1 LADPK
6 DRRRQRDRE
15 RYALNREDILK
26 RQRMSREEKKTNTDL
41 LNHED
46 SVSHTPG
53 TGLSAA
59 TQLQKKFHSRSSN
72 TIKYMFYSLIL
83 LESCTDMISIAFFH
97 VYQIYIPDSSLSQ
110 QGIHHDKENN
120 VTYDDESN

>member
-6 DRRRQRDRE
+6 DRRRQKDRE

-26 RQRMSREEKKTNTDL
+26 RQRMSREQKKTNTGL

-53 TGLSAA
+53 TGLSAV
-59 TQLQKKFHSRSSN
+59 TQLQKN
-72 TIKYMFYSLIL
+72 
-83 LESCTDMISIAFFH
+83 SIPGP
-97 VYQIYIPDSSLSQ
+97 VIP
-110 QGIHHDKENN
+110 
-120 VTYDDESN
+120 